1 MLVMEGCLVAG
12 PAQKWRQTPLQG
24 SNAICL
30 QVREKEHQCLTVLVY
45 ATNLFLTI
53 PARPRRPLPN
63 RVSVDG
69 SGTGEFAAPV
79 AEKVTGPFP

>member
-12 PAQKWRQTPLQG
+12 PAQKWQQTPLQG

-30 QVREKEHQCLTVLVY
+30 QVREKEKPMSFRSRLRNEPLLDYSGET
-45 ATNLFLTI
+45 
-53 PARPRRPLPN
+53 RKPLPN

-69 SGTGEFAAPV
+69 SGTW
-79 AEKVTGPFP
+79 